1 MFEHCSWKA
10 ILIMNNKQ
18 ILGRLYNDYTKKFLS
33 KIIIAA
39 FFSILIAG
47 STSSIAWLLDPAI
60 KKIFIEK
67 NQTLIFIIPILIIV
81 AFTTKGISLYIA
93 KTTMIG
99 VGEEVK
105 KMLQEDMLKSFIQA
119 DTQFIENKHTGKYI
133 SNLTFDVSMI
143 TNLLTN
149 SLLNLFKDG
158 LTLIGLLFV
167 MFYQNWKLALVAMIM
182 IPLASVMARSLGKRI
197 RKVTTEATEKS
208 GLLTTYLIEIFKNHK
223 LIKIFQTEEYEN
235 NRAKKYIDELKE
247 KSKKIA
253 IIFVRATPIMETLT
267 GIMIAILIFYSG
279 KLILNNEIDISS
291 FFSFLAAMMLA
302 YQPVRSL
309 ATLNIGVNQGIA
321 AAKRILPIVDNENKI
336 ADKNDDKALQLSKG
350 TIEFKEVS
358 FKYNKNT
365 QGPILK
371 SVNLTIEGGK
381 MTALVGHSGAGKST
395 IMNLIPRFYDRIDGD
410 IIVDGSSIYKAKIK
424 SLRKN
429 ISLVS
434 QDTTLFDDTIKNNIA
449 YANQNVKE
457 QDIFEAAKLSFAE
470 EFINKL
476 PDRYDTIIGENGV
489 RLSGGEKQR
498 LSIARAMLKDSKIIL
513 LDEATSSLDAE
524 TENKIQKAI
533 NFLIKDRTTLVIA
546 HRLSTILN
554 SDKIYVVD
562 NGSIVDEGKHDELI
576 KNSKIYKNFYEKQL
590 RKD

>member
-1 MFEHCSWKA
+1 
-10 ILIMNNKQ
+10 MNNKQ
-18 ILGRLYNDYTKKFLS
+18 ILGRLYNEYTKKFLS
-33 KIIIAA
+33 KIVIAA
-39 FFSILIAG
+39 FFSILVAG
-47 STSSIAWLLDPAI
+47 SISSIAWLLDPAI
-60 KKIFIEK
+60 EKIFIEK
-67 NQTLIFIIPILIIV
+67 DQTLILIIPILIIA
-81 AFTTKGISLYIA
+81 AFTTKGISLYLA

-105 KMLQEDMLKSFIQA
+105 KMLQEDMLKSFISA

-149 SLLNLFKDG
+149 ALLNLFKDG
-158 LTLIGLLFV
+158 LTLFGLLFV
-167 MFYQNWKLALVAMIM
+167 MFYQNWKLSLIAIIM
-182 IPLASVMARSLGKRI
+182 IPLASAMARSLGKRVG
-197 RKVTTEATEKS
+197 KVTTEATEKS
-208 GLLTTYLIEIFKNHK
+208 ALLTTYLIEIFKNHK

-235 NRAKKYIDELKE
+235 SRAKKYINELKE
-247 KSKKIA
+247 KSKKIG

-279 KLILNNEIDISS
+279 KLIIKNEIDINN

-309 ATLNIGVNQGIA
+309 ATLNIGVNQGLA
-321 AAKRILPIVDNENKI
+321 AAKRILPIVDNKNYIKDNK
-336 ADKNDDKALQLSKG
+336 DDKSLDLTKG
-350 TIEFKEVS
+350 IIEFKKVS
-358 FKYNKNT
+358 FKYVNT
-365 QGPILK
+365 ESSTLK
-371 SVNLTIEGGK
+371 SIDLKIEGGK

-395 IMNLIPRFYDRIDGD
+395 IMNLIPRFYDRIAGD
-410 IIVDGSSIYKAKIK
+410 IFIDGSSIYNKKIA

-429 ISLVS
+429 ISLVT
-434 QDTTLFDDTIKNNIA
+434 QDTTLFDDTIKNNIS
-449 YANQNVKE
+449 YANQKVSEKN
-457 QDIFEAAKLSFAE
+457 IIEAAKLSFAD

-476 PDRYDTIIGENGV
+476 PNKYDTIIGENGV

-524 TENKIQKAI
+524 TESKIQKAI
-533 NFLIKDRTTLVIA
+533 NLLTKNRTTLVIA

-554 SDKIYVVD
+554 SDKIYVIN
-562 NGSIVDEGKHDELI
+562 NGLVVGEGKHEELI
-576 KNSKIYKNFYEKQL
+576 KSSEIYKNFYEKQIQ
-590 RKD
+590 KY